1 MKKFYI
7 LFVGLL
13 MSAAMFAEPL
23 ANDTVKNFTLDE
35 VTVTSL
41 YRSNTT
47 DMDELKADV
56 INHIN
61 VGQEPS
67 HMFKTMPS
75 IYARSDNGTEF
86 GYGYYYIRGLDQT
99 RINVTLDGMP
109 WNEGEDFGTYFAN
122 SPDLMASMHSAKV
135 ERGTSS
141 KTNGVS
147 AAAGNVNLESVNL
160 RQDTISYVQGM
171 YGGDDTYKASVV
183 YNMGL
188 KKGFG
193 LHLKATTSHTDGY
206 RRNSWNNSHAFTTKF
221 GYYFNDRHS
230 IDVLSIN
237 GYHSNCQGWIGS
249 TKAELDND
257 VRANGNTKEETDNWF
272 QTVNKIQYKG
282 WLTDNTLLS
291 ASVYLQYQNGSYR
304 FDLDNYMTRVVSDP
318 TWVPYGAIYD
328 YGLTHYLYGGNVVA
342 RSTVGVFD
350 IYGGVNAYGFQRE
363 HFMDERNTKHL
374 KNVGT
379 DEYYNNIGYKTDVNA
394 FVGTTAHLGNW
405 TLGANL
411 QYRHVDFSYTD
422 KTDNKHLTSRDMG
435 TNWNFV
441 NGGIDITYNINKNHH
456 VYAKLAVSNREPMRS
471 DMFDGNEHIAADT
484 IVKYGLATTK
494 PELVHDVELGWE
506 GKGSIFKANVNLYYM
521 HFKNELI
528 LNGNLGLNGLPG
540 HVNADNSFRTGAEVS
555 FDVEPV
561 KGLHLVNSTSYAYG
575 KVNKANVCNNA
586 THIFF
591 PAWTLFQDIH
601 YDTKVGDVAVT
612 VGANY
617 DLRSKI
623 YLDLDNQYSLPTNM
637 ALNVYGSLTFR
648 DRIELSLHLN
658 NITNHVN
665 YSYGSVNGNGNI
677 LYVQESKFNCF
688 GNVKFYF

>member
-291 ASVYLQYQNGSYR
+291 ASVYLQYQNGS
-304 FDLDNYMTRVVSDP
+304 
-318 TWVPYGAIYD
+318 
-328 YGLTHYLYGGNVVA
+328 
-342 RSTVGVFD
+342 STVGVFD

-665 YSYGSVNGNGNI
+665 YSYGSVNGNGDI
-677 LYVQESKFNCF
+677 LYVQESKFNCL
-688 GNVKFYF
+688 GSVKFYF

>member
-1 MKKFYI
+1 
-7 LFVGLL
+7 
-13 MSAAMFAEPL
+13 MSAAMFADPL
-23 ANDTVKNFTLDE
+23 AYDTIKDFTLDE

-56 INHIN
+56 INGIN

-147 AAAGNVNLESVNL
+147 AAAGNILLESVNL
-160 RQDTISYVQGM
+160 RHDTTSYVQYT
-171 YGGDDTYKASVV
+171 YGSFETYKASVV

-206 RRNSWNNSHAFTTKF
+206 RKNSWNNSHAVTVKL

-249 TKAELDND
+249 TKEKLNINP
-257 VRANGNTKEETDNWF
+257 RANGNTKDETDNWF
-272 QTVNKIQYKG
+272 QSVNKIHYNG

-291 ASVYLQYQNGSYR
+291 ASVYLQYQTGSYR
-304 FDLDNYMTRVVSDP
+304 FDHYNNVYTARLAP
-318 TWVPYGAIYD
+318 PYEGHPDGDWAVHKNAIFD

-342 RSTVGVFD
+342 RSTIGIVDV
-350 IYGGVNAYGFQRE
+350 YGGVNVYGFQRE
-363 HFMDERNTKHL
+363 HFMDERNAKHM
-374 KNVGT
+374 KNVDP
-379 DEYYNNIGYKTDVNA
+379 DEYYDNIGYKVDVNV
-394 FVGTTAHLGNW
+394 FTGTTVHLGNW
-405 TLGANL
+405 VLGSNL

-422 KTDNKHLTSRDMG
+422 KTDNKHLQSGYMG
-435 TNWNFV
+435 TNWDFV

-471 DMFDGNEHIAADT
+471 DMFDGNERIYPDSLGDIKFT
-484 IVKYGLATTK
+484 NELKS
-494 PELVHDVELGWE
+494 ELVHDVELGWD
-506 GKGSIFKANVNLYYM
+506 GKGSIFKANVNLYHM

-528 LNGNLGLNGLPG
+528 LNGNLGSNGLPG

-561 KGLHLVNSTSYAYG
+561 KGLHIVNSTSYAYG
-575 KVNKANVCNNA
+575 KVNKSNVCNNA

-601 YDTKVGDVAVT
+601 YDTKVGDVSVT
-612 VGANY
+612 LGINY
-617 DLRSKI
+617 NLRSKI
-623 YLDLDNQYSLPTNM
+623 YLDLDNKYSLPTNM
-637 ALNVYGSLTFR
+637 ALNVYGNINFR
-648 DRIELSLHLN
+648 DEVEFSLHMN
-658 NITNHVN
+658 NITNHLN
-665 YSYGSVNGNGNI
+665 YSYGSVNEDGDI
-677 LYVQESKFNCF
+677 LYVQEAGFNCL
-688 GNVKFYF
+688 GSIKFYL

>member
-7 LFVGLL
+7 LLVGLL
-13 MSAAMFAEPL
+13 MSATMFAEPL
-23 ANDTVKNFTLDE
+23 AYDTVKDFTLDE

-56 INHIN
+56 INEIN

-135 ERGTSS
+135 ERGTSA

-147 AAAGNVNLESVNL
+147 AAAGNILLESVNL
-160 RQDTISYVQGM
+160 RHDTTSYAQAM
-171 YGGDDTYKASVV
+171 YGSFDTYKASVV

-206 RRNSWNNSHAFTTKF
+206 RRNSWNNSHAVTAKL

-230 IDVLSIN
+230 IDILSIN

-249 TKAELDND
+249 TQAELNINPL
-257 VRANGNTKEETDNWF
+257 ANGNTKDETDNWF
-272 QTVNKIQYKG
+272 QSVNKIHYNG

-291 ASVYLQYQNGSYR
+291 ASVYLQYQTGSYR
-304 FDLDNYMTRVVSDP
+304 FDLDNYMARVVSDHA
-318 TWVPYGAIYD
+318 WIPYGALYD
-328 YGLTHYLYGGNVVA
+328 YGITHYLYGGNVVA
-342 RSTVGVFD
+342 KSTIGIVDV
-350 IYGGVNAYGFQRE
+350 YGGVNVYGFQRE
-363 HFMDERNTKHL
+363 HFMDGRNAKNL
-374 KNVGT
+374 KNVGP
-379 DEYYNNIGYKTDVNA
+379 DEYYDN
-394 FVGTTAHLGNW
+394 VGHKVDANVFAGTSVHLRNW

-411 QYRHVDFSYTD
+411 QFRYVNFSYTD
-422 KTDNKHLTSRDMG
+422 KVENKTLSGAMMG
-435 TNWNFV
+435 TDWDFI
-441 NGGIDITYNINKNHH
+441 NGGLDITYNINKNHH
-456 VYAKLAVSNREPMRS
+456 VYAKLTVSNREPMRS
-471 DMFDGNEHIAADT
+471 DMFDGQEHIPADT
-484 IVKYGLATTK
+484 IMKYGLGTTK
-494 PELVHDVELGWE
+494 SELVHDVELGWE
-506 GKGSIFKANVNLYYM
+506 GKGSIFKANVNLYFM

-528 LNGNLGLNGLPG
+528 LNGHLGLNGLPG

-561 KGLHLVNSTSYAYG
+561 KGLHIVNATSYAYG
-575 KVNKANVCNNA
+575 KVNKKDVCVNA

-601 YDTKVGDVAVT
+601 YDANVGNIAFT

-623 YLDLDNQYSLPTNM
+623 YLDLDNQYSLPINM
-637 ALNVYGSLTFR
+637 SLNVYGSVTFR
-648 DRIELSLHLN
+648 DRIELSLRMN
-658 NITNHVN
+658 NITNHLN
-665 YSYGSVNGNGNI
+665 YSYGSVNGDGEI
-677 LYVQESKFNCF
+677 LYVQEAKFNCL
-688 GNVKFYF
+688 GSVKFYF

>member
-665 YSYGSVNGNGNI
+665 YSYGSVNGNGDI
-677 LYVQESKFNCF
+677 LYVQESKFNCL
-688 GNVKFYF
+688 GSVKFYF